1 MASNKKKETADMENK
16 ISNPNVKELEQTR
29 TKKDDERAKRKRR
42 AVSIIGLLIFLAL
55 SAAIAIPFIKFFSEA
70 ELLENG
76 LRVLVCGAG
85 LCALGQWHFRL
96 LLQLS
101 AVQWK

>member
-55 SAAIAIPFIKFFSEA
+55 SAAIAIPFICFLLPLVVRIMSPVLMFFTKLFAPFS
-70 ELLENG
+70 LM
-76 LRVLVCGAG
+76 
-85 LCALGQWHFRL
+85 
-96 LLQLS
+96 S
-101 AVQWK
+101 

>member
-42 AVSIIGLLIFLAL
+42 AVSLVKQNF
-55 SAAIAIPFIKFFSEA
+55 
-70 ELLENG
+70 LENG

-101 AVQWK
+101 PAVQWKSEQDTPLA

>member
-70 ELLENG
+70 ELFREW
-76 LRVLVCGAG
+76 VKSLVCGAG

-101 AVQWK
+101 PAVQ

>member
-55 SAAIAIPFIKFFSEA
+55 SAAIAIPFILF
-70 ELLENG
+70 
-76 LRVLVCGAG
+76 VV
-85 LCALGQWHFRL
+85 
-96 LLQLS
+96 
-101 AVQWK
+101 